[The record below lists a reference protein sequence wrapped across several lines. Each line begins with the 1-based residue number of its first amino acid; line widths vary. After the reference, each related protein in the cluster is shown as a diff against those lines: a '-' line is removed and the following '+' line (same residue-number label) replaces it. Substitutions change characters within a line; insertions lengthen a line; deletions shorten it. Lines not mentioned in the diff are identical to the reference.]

1 MPYVKK
7 ADLEATEM
15 LLTVMA
21 SNESKARKSV
31 LRWRVAS
38 IILSIAFVYSLA

>member
-7 ADLEATEM
+7 VDLEATEV

-21 SNESKARKSV
+21 ANESKARKSA
-31 LRWRVAS
+31 LCWRVTS
-38 IILSIAFVYSLA
+38 IVLTILFLYTLI

>member
-7 ADLEATEM
+7 VDLEATEV

-21 SNESKARKSV
+21 ANESKARKSA

-38 IILSIAFVYSLA
+38 IILTTLLLYSLF